1 MQLCIITGSGDSLKN
16 KQEKSSIRL
25 KNERKERRLAYA
37 LLLPAILAFA
47 VFMFWP
53 VIYTVYLS
61 FFKWNMISP
70 TKTFVGLRNY
80 ISIFN
85 SSEFKI
91 TVTNT
96 LLYILLFIVMDVVL
110 PYLIAFMLNFMVKR
124 LKSFY
129 KVAYFVPYLISLVVG
144 GIIMSWIWNSVSGP
158 LAAITKSLGM
168 VFPNWT
174 ITSGLVIV
182 VIAIA
187 VSWKM
192 FGYNL
197 IILVAAIDN
206 VPIELIETARLE
218 NTPQW
223 EVFFK
228 IVLPMTSSTGIY
240 ALILS
245 LVWGLQWSYTP
256 LNVLTAGGPNNLS
269 TNMIYEVYEYAFNT
283 FSTGS
288 ASALSVITLIFFAV
302 LLFLEIKYVEKG
314 VYYEN

>member
-1 MQLCIITGSGDSLKN
+1 MRQIITRMGGNLKTN
-16 KQEKSSIRL
+16 VGKSQIRL
-25 KNERKERRLAYA
+25 KNERKERRLAYL

-53 VIYTVYLS
+53 VIYTLYLS

-70 TKTFVGLRNY
+70 EKTFVGIKNY
-80 ISIFN
+80 VNVFN
-85 SSEFKI
+85 SSEFKS
-91 TVTNT
+91 TVSNT
-96 LLYILLFIVMDVVL
+96 LLYIVLFIVMDVVI
-110 PYLIAFMLNFMVKR
+110 PYLLAFSFNFVIKKM
-124 LKSFY
+124 KSFY

-158 LAAITKSLGM
+158 LAAITNALGM
-168 VFPNWT
+168 EFPNWA
-174 ITSGLVIV
+174 ITNGLVIV
-182 VIAIA
+182 VIAL
-187 VSWKM
+187 VVTWKM
-192 FGYNL
+192 FGYNF
-197 IILVAAIDN
+197 IILIAAIDS
-206 VPIELIETARLE
+206 VPLELIETARLE
-218 NTPQW
+218 NTPNW
-223 EVFFK
+223 EIFFK

-269 TNMIYEVYEYAFNT
+269 TNIIYEVYEYAFNT

-288 ASALSVITLIFFAV
+288 ASALSVVTLVFFAV
-302 LLFLEIKYVEKG
+302 LLLLEIKFVEKG